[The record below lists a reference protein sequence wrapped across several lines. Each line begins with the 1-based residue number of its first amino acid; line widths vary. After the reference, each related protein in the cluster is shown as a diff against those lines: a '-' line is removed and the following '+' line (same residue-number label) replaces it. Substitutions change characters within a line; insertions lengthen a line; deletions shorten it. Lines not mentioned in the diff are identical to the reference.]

1 MMNEEM
7 LVGIISLCVI
17 GVLVLLYGAL
27 LLFSLVSY
35 VLTGVSLMKISKKL
49 GVEKG
54 WLSFIPIANYW
65 LLGRLAEE
73 DGKRYHPEKKQT
85 KWGKIYLT
93 TGIVYLV
100 VTLLISGVYG
110 TFSIISAI
118 GMAGGGS
125 ETAALGMSMAQ
136 LVVQLIAD
144 GVIIAMATA
153 VMIICYVILYKLYHV
168 MAGSSATWMLILTIL
183 VPVSQLVLLL
193 VLAFS
198 KKYPVAVPTPSEVVF
213 VGDDQTLSEKQPIG
227 SDSFSEEQQ
236 RENGSG
242 EE

>member
-1 MMNEEM
+1 MGVAMG
-7 LVGIISLCVI
+7 LSVI
-17 GVLVLLYGAL
+17 VMVVFALLYGVL
-27 LLFSLVSY
+27 LLFALASY
-35 VLTGVSLMKISKKL
+35 VISGVSFLKISKKL

-100 VTLLISGVYG
+100 VMLLISGVYG
-110 TFSIISAI
+110 TFSIIAAI
-118 GMAGGGS
+118 GMAEGGS
-125 ETAALGMSMAQ
+125 ETAALGMSMVQ

-153 VMIICYVILYKLYHV
+153 VTIICYVILYKLYHV
-168 MAGSSATWMLILTIL
+168 MAGSSATWMLILSIL

-198 KKYPVAVPTPSEVVF
+198 KKYPVKSPYIATDVTKGQGE
-213 VGDDQTLSEKQPIG
+213 PIA
-227 SDSFSEEQQ
+227 EQA
-236 RENGSG
+236 EA
-242 EE
+242 

>member
-1 MMNEEM
+1 MGVAMG
-7 LVGIISLCVI
+7 LSVI
-17 GVLVLLYGAL
+17 VMVVFALLYGAL
-27 LLFSLVSY
+27 LLFALASY
-35 VLTGVSLMKISKKL
+35 VISGVSFLKISKKL

-100 VTLLISGVYG
+100 VMLLISGVYG
-110 TFSIISAI
+110 TFSIIAAI
-118 GMAGGGS
+118 GMAEGGS
-125 ETAALGMSMAQ
+125 ETAALGISMVQ

-153 VMIICYVILYKLYHV
+153 VTIICYVILYKLYHV
-168 MAGSSATWMLILTIL
+168 MAGSSATWMLILSIL

-198 KKYPVAVPTPSEVVF
+198 KKYPVKSPYIAADVTKGQGE
-213 VGDDQTLSEKQPIG
+213 PIA
-227 SDSFSEEQQ
+227 EQA
-236 RENGSG
+236 EA
-242 EE
+242 

>member
-1 MMNEEM
+1 MGVAMG
-7 LVGIISLCVI
+7 LSVI
-17 GVLVLLYGAL
+17 VMVVFALLYGVL
-27 LLFSLVSY
+27 LLFALASY
-35 VLTGVSLMKISKKL
+35 VISGVSFLKISKKL

-100 VTLLISGVYG
+100 VMLLISGVYG
-110 TFSIISAI
+110 TFSIIAAI
-118 GMAGGGS
+118 GMAEGGS
-125 ETAALGMSMAQ
+125 ETAALGMSMVQ

-153 VMIICYVILYKLYHV
+153 VTIICYVILYKLYHV
-168 MAGSSATWMLILTIL
+168 MAGSSATWMLILSIL

-198 KKYPVAVPTPSEVVF
+198 KKYPVKSPYIAADVTKGQGE
-213 VGDDQTLSEKQPIG
+213 PIA
-227 SDSFSEEQQ
+227 EQA
-236 RENGSG
+236 EA
-242 EE
+242 

>member
-1 MMNEEM
+1 MGVAMG
-7 LVGIISLCVI
+7 LSVI
-17 GVLVLLYGAL
+17 VMVVFALLYGVL
-27 LLFSLVSY
+27 LLFALASY
-35 VLTGVSLMKISKKL
+35 VISGVSFLKISKKL

-73 DGKRYHPEKKQT
+73 DGKRYHPEQKQT

-100 VTLLISGVYG
+100 VMLLISGVYG
-110 TFSIISAI
+110 TFSIIAAI
-118 GMAGGGS
+118 GMAEGGS
-125 ETAALGMSMAQ
+125 ETAALGISMVQ

-153 VMIICYVILYKLYHV
+153 VTIICYVILYKLYHV
-168 MAGSSATWMLILTIL
+168 MAESSATWMLILTIL

-198 KKYPVAVPTPSEVVF
+198 KKYPVKSPYIAADVTKGQGE
-213 VGDDQTLSEKQPIG
+213 PIA
-227 SDSFSEEQQ
+227 EQA
-236 RENGSG
+236 EA
-242 EE
+242 

>member
-1 MMNEEM
+1 MGVAMG
-7 LVGIISLCVI
+7 LSVI
-17 GVLVLLYGAL
+17 VMVVFALLYGVL
-27 LLFSLVSY
+27 LLFALASY
-35 VLTGVSLMKISKKL
+35 VISGVSFLKISKKL

-100 VTLLISGVYG
+100 VMMLISGVYG
-110 TFSIISAI
+110 TFSIIAAI
-118 GMAGGGS
+118 GMAEGGS
-125 ETAALGMSMAQ
+125 ETAALGMSMVQ

-153 VMIICYVILYKLYHV
+153 VTIICYVILYKLYHV
-168 MAGSSATWMLILTIL
+168 MAGSSATWMLILSIL

-198 KKYPVAVPTPSEVVF
+198 KKYPVKSPYIAADVTKGQGE
-213 VGDDQTLSEKQPIG
+213 PIA
-227 SDSFSEEQQ
+227 EQA
-236 RENGSG
+236 EA
-242 EE
+242 

>member
-1 MMNEEM
+1 MEVAMG
-7 LVGIISLCVI
+7 LSVI
-17 GVLVLLYGAL
+17 VMVVFALLYGAL
-27 LLFSLVSY
+27 LLFALASY
-35 VLTGVSLMKISKKL
+35 VISGVSFLKISKKL

-93 TGIVYLV
+93 TGIVYFV
-100 VTLLISGVYG
+100 VMLLISGVYG
-110 TFSIISAI
+110 TFSIIAAI
-118 GMAGGGS
+118 GMAEGGS
-125 ETAALGMSMAQ
+125 ETAALGMSVIQ

-144 GVIIAMATA
+144 GVIIALATA
-153 VMIICYVILYKLYHV
+153 LTIICYVILYKLYHV
-168 MAGSSATWMLILTIL
+168 MAGSSATWMLILSIL

-198 KKYPVAVPTPSEVVF
+198 KKYPVKSPYIAADVTKGQGE
-213 VGDDQTLSEKQPIG
+213 PIA
-227 SDSFSEEQQ
+227 EQA
-236 RENGSG
+236 ET
-242 EE
+242 

>member
-1 MMNEEM
+1 MEVAMG
-7 LVGIISLCVI
+7 LSVI
-17 GVLVLLYGAL
+17 VMVVFALLYGAL
-27 LLFSLVSY
+27 LLFALASY
-35 VLTGVSLMKISKKL
+35 VISGVSFLKISKKL

-100 VTLLISGVYG
+100 VMLLISGVYG
-110 TFSIISAI
+110 TFSIIAAI
-118 GMAGGGS
+118 GMAEGGS
-125 ETAALGMSMAQ
+125 ETAALGMSVIQ

-144 GVIIAMATA
+144 GVIIALATA
-153 VMIICYVILYKLYHV
+153 LTIICYVILYKLYHV

-198 KKYPVAVPTPSEVVF
+198 KKYPVKSPYIAADVTK
-213 VGDDQTLSEKQPIG
+213 GQGAPIA
-227 SDSFSEEQQ
+227 EQA
-236 RENGSG
+236 EA
-242 EE
+242 

>member
-1 MMNEEM
+1 MGVAMG
-7 LVGIISLCVI
+7 LSVI
-17 GVLVLLYGAL
+17 VMVVFALLYGVL
-27 LLFSLVSY
+27 LLFALASY
-35 VLTGVSLMKISKKL
+35 VISGVSFLKISKKL

-100 VTLLISGVYG
+100 VMLLISGVYG
-110 TFSIISAI
+110 TFSIIAAI
-118 GMAGGGS
+118 GMAEGGS
-125 ETAALGMSMAQ
+125 ETAALGISMVQ

-153 VMIICYVILYKLYHV
+153 VTIICYVILYKLYHV
-168 MAGSSATWMLILTIL
+168 MAGSSATWMLILSIL

-198 KKYPVAVPTPSEVVF
+198 KKYPVKSPYIAADVTKGQGE
-213 VGDDQTLSEKQPIG
+213 PIA
-227 SDSFSEEQQ
+227 EQA
-236 RENGSG
+236 EA
-242 EE
+242 